1 MQAKQ
6 EMEAIKSL
14 NKKVAGIVES
24 GSNANGSWVKFADG
38 TMIQWGNKSFTG
50 SASGNT
56 GSYTTVTF
64 PQAFS
69 DNKISVSYTPI
80 YSGAY
85 AQGTTLYVILTGSI
99 KYGEGSRFTG
109 DTVYRRLSHTT
120 DTTELSELFAT
131 DLSFNWHAIG
141 RWK

>member
-1 MQAKQ
+1 MPLLKTILNKIKN
-6 EMEAIKSL
+6 MEIERIENENGTAIK
-14 NKKVAGIVES
+14 
-24 GSNANGSWVKFADG
+24 FPDG

-50 SASGNT
+50 SVSGNT

-64 PQAFS
+64 PQPFS
-69 DNKISVSYTPI
+69 DNKISISYTPI
-80 YSGAY
+80 YSGSY
-85 AQGTTLYVILTGSI
+85 AQGITLYVILTGSI